1 MIPWNTLH
9 NVFFFCSLLFLPFYT
24 RNRFRPILNPPRCNC
39 YLQEW
44 NLPSIKFAADNKG
57 LWDQKKKPGGK
68 YSILDL
74 HYVEFL
80 YLSSQEGVLVQMN
93 LLLYFLQKVS
103 FPVSL
108 WQQEHQVINWPL
120 LQHVNMKMKTPTF
133 YMHLSFFYAWIQG
146 HMMQRNE
153 WKNDFLPFC
162 GSWNKWEKMEVV
174 GFAEV
179 LSFDPDLS
187 DSLLFLFFSEFD
199 LPLWWCPLSRFEDWS
214 LVSVISVVGLSEDL
228 LLLAWLSVAG
238 GLFEMLLVAFGVS
251 SSEFSESVL
260 PKMASKRSMEGRA
273 SSCKLFSANWK

>member
-9 NVFFFCSLLFLPFYT
+9 NVFFFALCYFCLSTLGIGFVPSWIRPDAIVTCKNGICPVLNLQLTT
-24 RNRFRPILNPPRCNC
+24 RV
-39 YLQEW
+39 YGT
-44 NLPSIKFAADNKG
+44 K
-57 LWDQKKKPGGK
+57 KKKPGGK

-146 HMMQRNE
+146 HTWCKEMN
-153 WKNDFLPFC
+153 
-162 GSWNKWEKMEVV
+162 EKMTSC
-174 GFAEV
+174 
-179 LSFDPDLS
+179 L
-187 DSLLFLFFSEFD
+187 
-199 LPLWWCPLSRFEDWS
+199 
-214 LVSVISVVGLSEDL
+214 SVVPGINERRWRL
-228 LLLAWLSVAG
+228 
-238 GLFEMLLVAFGVS
+238 
-251 SSEFSESVL
+251 
-260 PKMASKRSMEGRA
+260 
-273 SSCKLFSANWK
+273 